1 MSTIVYYYDDEISEE
16 KLGRGKYHIKQK
28 GKIETKLQLKN
39 LKKMRCAD
47 KRTIMK
53 RILKSLGVGKYTGL
67 I

>member
-1 MSTIVYYYDDEISEE
+1 MSTTVYYYDNEISEE

-39 LKKMRCAD
+39 LKKRRRVEEM
-47 KRTIMK
+47 TIMK
-53 RILKSLGVGKYTGL
+53 RTLKSLGVGRYTGL